1 MHLGVHAWMKERSMS
16 RRPPGTNEACRRLA
30 AGRLRVAAAC
40 AVTAILTALVLAG
53 AAAALPRKYSPYHKL
68 DIFTRV
74 LSYIENNYVEEV
86 SQEDLVYGAVKGM
99 VKSLDPHSAFLSP
112 EEYRDMKVETEGE
125 FGGVGIE
132 VELRDGKLVIIAP
145 IQGSPAQKAGIL
157 SGDKVIAIDGQA
169 VATMGINDAVHKMR
183 GQRGTRVKLT
193 VERQGWP
200 APRDLEVVR
209 DIIRTVAVTSRM
221 LEPGYGYL
229 ALKQFNER
237 VARQLE
243 EQLEGLEKQS
253 GGKLR
258 GLVLD
263 LRGNPGGLFDQSVR
277 VADTF
282 LDRGTIV
289 RTVGKNGKILDEERA
304 HPRGAHVGFP
314 MIVLVNGGSAS
325 ASEIVAGALQDH
337 GRAVIMGTQT
347 FGKGS
352 VQTLIE
358 FPQDGSALKLTIAR
372 YYTPKGRSIQE
383 RGITPDV
390 VVEQLKLDAARPKAD
405 PERKERDLPRHL
417 RNEQGAAPAAAVA
430 PIPDD
435 FQLKTALDYLKA
447 WNIFRAQAR
456 G

>member
-1 MHLGVHAWMKERSMS
+1 MS
-16 RRPPGTNEACRRLA
+16 RSRARTG
-30 AGRLRVAAAC
+30 VAC
-40 AVTAILTALVLAG
+40 ALTAILTAVVLAG
-53 AAAALPRKYSPYHKL
+53 AAAALPRKLSPYHKL

-74 LSYIENNYVEEV
+74 LSYVENNYVEEV
-86 SQEDLVYGAVKGM
+86 SQEELVYGAVKGM
-99 VKSLDPHSAFLSP
+99 VKTLDPHSAFLSP

-132 VELRDGKLVIIAP
+132 VELRDGKLVVIAP
-145 IQGSPAQKAGIL
+145 IQGSPAAKAGL
-157 SGDKVIAIDGQA
+157 RSGDKITAIDGKSTA
-169 VATMGINDAVHKMR
+169 AMSINDAVHKMR
-183 GQRGTRVKLT
+183 GQRGTRVRLT
-193 VERQGWP
+193 VERPGVGGV
-200 APRDLEVVR
+200 RDIDVVR
-209 DIIRTVAVTSRM
+209 DVIRTVAVTSRM
-221 LEPGYGYL
+221 LESGYGYV
-229 ALKQFNER
+229 AIKQFNER

-243 EQLEGLEKQS
+243 DQLEALEKQA

-263 LRGNPGGLFDQSVR
+263 MRGNPGGLFDQSVR
-277 VADTF
+277 VADLF
-282 LDRGTIV
+282 LESGIIV
-289 RTVGKNGKILDEERA
+289 RTVGKNGKIIDEEKAR
-304 HPRGAHVGFP
+304 PRGTHSGFP

-390 VVEQLKLDAARPKAD
+390 VVEQIKAEPRPKNDREKA
-405 PERKERDLPRHL
+405 ERDLPGHL
-417 RNEQGAAPAAAVA
+417 RNEQGAGQAAPAVV
-430 PIPDD
+430 IDD
-435 FQLKTALDYLKA
+435 HQLKTALDYLKA
-447 WNIFRAQAR
+447 WQIFRAQVK
-456 G
+456 